1 MDVDNSD
8 RHNLSPLRH
17 IEAVLF
23 DLDDTILDRER
34 SFSLY
39 CDYVINVIFPDDMPA
54 KEKSGAK
61 EFLIEND
68 KHGYESRERFYKKII
83 DHWRLPFTIDYFLSM
98 WDTHYYNY
106 IAPESG
112 LHDNLAF
119 LAQNYKLGI
128 ITNGAVATQNRKI
141 DALGVRKYF
150 QTIII
155 SEEVGM
161 KKPEKGIFMRAC
173 QEIQVDA
180 PNAVFIGDNFDNDII
195 GATQA
200 GLSAI
205 WLNKAKIEK
214 PFINQISELSCI
226 KDKLIEM
233 QRNGII

>member
-1 MDVDNSD
+1 
-8 RHNLSPLRH
+8 LAFA
-17 IEAVLF
+17 I
-23 DLDDTILDRER
+23 
-34 SFSLY
+34 
-39 CDYVINVIFPDDMPA
+39 
-54 KEKSGAK
+54 
-61 EFLIEND
+61 
-68 KHGYESRERFYKKII
+68 
-83 DHWRLPFTIDYFLSM
+83 TIDYFLSM

-106 IAPESG
+106 ITPESG